1 MLGNN
6 FFKCLLL
13 ACICLLSLSCSDK
26 SIDGEDI
33 NDELVNNEVSK
44 DGVEE
49 NEEESSGDEFID
61 DGFPPDTTLAGSVS
75 LSDAYCIKEI
85 TASLG
90 GEVLDGYNMK
100 QSFIDLSKVTPDKVM
115 IFCHTEWNGDILNI
129 YIPIIMLSGKPYD
142 VTFESSCD
150 ESMVSYKGI
159 EYSSIKSKTE
169 GWIKRP
175 DKIGHG
181 VSSKFSPA
189 TPDYDCEIN
198 IECTIGDKILK
209 LTISSISSN
218 FYY

>member
-1 MLGNN
+1 MSISQFLIK
-6 FFKCLLL
+6 FLLL
-13 ACICLLSLSCSDK
+13 VCCCVLSLSCGDK
-26 SIDGEDI
+26 SI
-33 NDELVNNEVSK
+33 NDEIVNDEPVNEDVPN
-44 DGVEE
+44 DEDEE
-49 NEEESSGDEFID
+49 NED
-61 DGFPPDTTLAGSVS
+61 DWVIVGGGFPPDTTLAGSVS
-75 LSDAYCIKEI
+75 LFGAYCIKEI

-90 GEVLDGYNMK
+90 GEVLDGYIMK
-100 QSFIDLSKVTPDKVM
+100 RSFIDLSKVTPDKVSM
-115 IFCHTEWNGDILNI
+115 VCHTEWNTDILNI

-181 VSSKFSPA
+181 VSSKYSPA